1 MSKIVFLGTG
11 GTIAGTAVSADDN
24 VGYRA
29 AQLRV
34 ETLLHTT
41 PGLAAACHGHTV
53 ESEQVV
59 QVDSKDM
66 EFSHWLSLAIRARL
80 HLTFSDV
87 VGLVITHGTDM
98 IEETAYFLSRV
109 LPQDLLKNK
118 PVVLTCAM
126 RPAYSLAT
134 DGPQNLL
141 DATCVAVAA
150 KARGVMVVCAGKVHS
165 AQHVQKVHP
174 YRVDAFDSGDGGV
187 WGYIEEGV
195 VRPLQGWSMPD
206 EKGSIVDMEKLLSGA
221 WPRVEIVMNYVGA
234 MGATVRALCNWQPPE
249 VAPVRGLVV
258 AGTGNGSIHTDMEV
272 ALREAQTQGIRVV
285 RSTRCAWGQVV
296 PASNLGNE
304 FPHSNGLSPVK
315 ARIAL
320 MLDLLQ

>member
-11 GTIAGTAVSADDN
+11 GTIAGTSANVNDN

-29 AQLRV
+29 AQLRI
-34 ETLLHTT
+34 EALLHTA
-41 PGLAAACHGHTV
+41 PGLVLACHGHAV

-80 HLTFSDV
+80 HLALPDV
-87 VGLVITHGTDM
+87 VGLVITHGTDT

-109 LPQDLLKNK
+109 LPRDLLKNK

-126 RPAYSLAT
+126 RPASSLAT

-141 DATCVAVAA
+141 DAACVVVTA
-150 KARGVMVVCAGKVHS
+150 KAQGVMVVCAGKVHF

-174 YRVDAFDSGDGGV
+174 YRVDAFDSGDWGV
-187 WGYIEEGV
+187 GGYIEEGV
-195 VRPLQGWSMPD
+195 VRLFQDWSMPD
-206 EKGSIVDMEKLLSGA
+206 QKDSIVDMEKLLSVA

-234 MGATVRALCNWQPPE
+234 TGATVRALCNWQSSG

-272 ALREAQTQGIRVV
+272 ALREAQAQGIRVV
-285 RSTRCAWGQVV
+285 RSTRCTWGQVV
-296 PASNLGNE
+296 SVSSLGNE

-320 MLDLLQ
+320 ILDLLQ